1 MVVLDVGVAIRCDS
15 FCTNREHQY
24 MFLMCSASL
33 LRPEDLRQRSIASTS
48 CAMSMNAP
56 NPLDAEPL
64 PMRGRALQR
73 LRTYFL
79 TGMVIAGPIAIT
91 SYLTWWFVSSV
102 DQWVKPI
109 VPAIYL
115 PETYL
120 PFAIPGFG
128 LLVAFLLLTML
139 GFLTANLVG
148 RTLWQF
154 SERLLDRTPV
164 VRGLYKGMKQIFET
178 VFSQSGTS
186 FKRVG
191 LVQYPAQGMW
201 SVVFISAAPKDAL
214 AGSLPGG
221 REHVGV
227 FLPCAPNP
235 TTGFFFYL
243 PKEDVIEIQM
253 APDEAAKLVM
263 SAGLIQ
269 PEHGQ
274 ARLAALADASARKK
288 TLSGA

>member
-1 MVVLDVGVAIRCDS
+1 
-15 FCTNREHQY
+15 
-24 MFLMCSASL
+24 
-33 LRPEDLRQRSIASTS
+33 
-48 CAMSMNAP
+48 MSEP
-56 NPLDAEPL
+56 QLPPSGPEPL
-64 PMRGRALQR
+64 PIRGRALQR
-73 LRTYFL
+73 LRTYFF
-79 TGMVIAGPIAIT
+79 TGVIIAGPIAIT
-91 SYLTWWFVSSV
+91 IYITWWFISSV
-102 DQWVKPI
+102 DGWVKPI

-148 RTLWQF
+148 RTMWQF

-178 VFSQSGTS
+178 VFSQGGST
-186 FKRVG
+186 FKKVG
-191 LVQYPAQGMW
+191 LVQYPTQGMW
-201 SVVFISAAPKDAL
+201 SVVFISTAPQGRL
-214 AGSLPGG
+214 AKGLPGG
-221 REHVGV
+221 DAMVGV

-243 PKEDVIEIQM
+243 PVRDVIEIDIT
-253 APDEAAKLVM
+253 PDEAAKLIM

-269 PEHGQ
+269 PEGPDG
-274 ARLAALADASARKK
+274 RRIALANPVTAGEAVSPR
-288 TLSGA
+288 